1 MNQQSLQ
8 SYLDKL
14 SSSAATP
21 GGGAV
26 AAFTGAQAAALM
38 SMVCN
43 LTKSKTEGAVSN
55 SVDHDAND
63 KTKDK
68 AKEIQ
73 AINKRAEQAR
83 AKFDQLAD
91 DDIEGFTQ
99 VMTAYKMPKSN
110 SQERSDQHTM
120 LQDALKHAAHAPLQT
135 ATLASGLAQDIQR
148 LSEIGNK
155 NLITDVGIAA
165 LLIPATVQAAR
176 MNVLINLSSMQ
187 DEQFIKNALAA
198 LESATSQ
205 ALPLTKLADSIC
217 TSLLS

>member
-1 MNQQSLQ
+1 LNQQSLQ

-26 AAFTGAQAAALM
+26 AALTGAQAAALM

-55 SVDHDAND
+55 SVDHDAGD
-63 KTKDK
+63 KTKGK

-155 NLITDVGIAA
+155 NLITDIGIAA
-165 LLIPATVQAAR
+165 LLIPATVKAAR

-217 TSLLS
+217 TSLLN